1 MFVASAPKIRRR
13 GFGIIDKPLSE
24 GPVLL
29 VKNNKPAY
37 VMLTVEAYREMEE
50 TATLMR
56 IAASDGDIETGR
68 VRRGNADCLMAE
80 LDAD

>member
-1 MFVASAPKIRRR
+1 MSPLHLRSGEGDLESSTSPCPKAR
-13 GFGIIDKPLSE
+13 SCS
-24 GPVLL
+24 